1 MNQCEKEESIKKI
14 CVDNSKNTLLEMIK
28 KEMLSS
34 QWCLLKE
41 KNVSENLTYANHLEN
56 TTEK

>member
-1 MNQCEKEESIKKI
+1 MGFISILAE
-14 CVDNSKNTLLEMIK
+14 NTLSEMIK

-34 QWCLLKE
+34 QRCLQKE
-41 KNVSENLTYANHLEN
+41 KNVSENLTYANHVEN